1 MPGAFE
7 AGLQISLDFPPGE
20 EAACPLFVGRVLR
33 GLRNGPSPAWLQERL
48 TAIGLRPISTLV
60 DITNL
65 VTMDLGRPLH
75 VFDAAKLTG
84 DLSLR
89 FARARRARSRRSTAG
104 PTSSIP
110 TSR

>member
-1 MPGAFE
+1 MPGAFTP
-7 AGLQISLDFPPGE
+7 ALQISLDFPPGD
-20 EAACPLFVGRVLR
+20 EAACPLFVGRVFR

-75 VFDAAKLTG
+75 VFDAAKL
-84 DLSLR
+84 
-89 FARARRARSRRSTAG
+89 RATSACASPGRRARSRRSTAG

-110 TSR
+110 RSR